1 MVTEFLK
8 SFGLP
13 IVAGGMGIAAFA
25 AFVAF
30 ARNYR
35 KCPPNKVLVV
45 YGRKKDNKGYRLIT
59 GGSAFVLPLFE
70 SHTFIGLENFSIET
84 SVSDTPNVDG
94 VSVSVEATATVKV
107 SSEPQQ
113 LANAVERML
122 GKEVREIH
130 VMLKNTLEGLLRQ
143 IIGTLTVE
151 EIIKDRERLKQQVL
165 QNAQEEL
172 SKIGIMVDNFVI
184 NRVSDKNGY
193 IEALGAKR
201 TADVKRDATIA
212 QAEAD
217 REALVK
223 SSAAKQEGESA
234 RLAADQRIAESN
246 RDLSLK
252 QAAYLKETATA
263 QAEAAMAK
271 SLKEA
276 EIQKDLNQRVIAAQE
291 AETKA
296 RIALAEQEAQRVE
309 KELVYTKIRPA
320 EAEAQALTIRAKA
333 ASTAATITAEGNS
346 NAAVKQAAATKA
358 EAEANKVKLILEGEG
373 RAAADAASKRQMGLA
388 EAEVTKAKG
397 EAEGVSITVKLT
409 AEAEGLRKKNEAL
422 AQMSDGARFIILMEK
437 LPEIID
443 ELGEAG
449 QKIVGAAF
457 EQVGAG
463 LSRIDSVHIIDM
475 GNGGNGNGSGVAK
488 FGMSIPEIVFGVV
501 TKAKALGLDVDGI
514 MEKLGVPKG
523 ALTGLLDSMNPG
535 SFVTGSGTGPD
546 NAKET
551 PGS

>member
-1 MVTEFLK
+1 MLMEFLK

-13 IVAGGMGIAAFA
+13 IVAVGFGIAAIAAFA
-25 AFVAF
+25 AF

-35 KCPPNKVLVV
+35 KCPPNQVLVV
-45 YGRKKDNKGYRLIT
+45 YGRKNKEGKGYRLIT

-70 SHTFIGLENFSIET
+70 SYEYISLENFAIDTRVE
-84 SVSDTPNVDG
+84 DTPNVDG

-107 SSEPQQ
+107 SSHEGQ

-122 GKEVREIH
+122 GKKPQEIH
-130 VMLKNTLEGLLRQ
+130 SMLKNTLEGLLRQ

-165 QNAQEEL
+165 TNAQEEL
-172 SKIGIMVDNFVI
+172 NKIGITVDNFVI
-184 NRVSDKNGY
+184 NRVSDKNNY

-212 QAEAD
+212 QAEAERD
-217 REALVK
+217 SLVK
-223 SSAAKQEGESA
+223 SSEAKQLGETA
-234 RLAADQRIAESN
+234 KLLADELIAKSN
-246 RDLSLK
+246 RDLDIK
-252 QAAYLKETATA
+252 KAGFLKETATA
-263 QAEAAMAK
+263 QAEASMAK

-296 RIALAEQEAQRVE
+296 KIGLAEQEAQRVE
-309 KELVYTKIRPA
+309 KELVYMTIRPA
-320 EAEAQALTIRAKA
+320 EAEAKALTIRAQA
-333 ASTAATITAEGNS
+333 SSTAATITAEGNA
-346 NAAVKQAAATKA
+346 NAAVKQAEATKA
-358 EAEANKVKLILEGEG
+358 EAEAKKVRLILEGEG
-373 RAAADAASKRQMGLA
+373 QAAADAASKRQMGLA

-397 EAEGVSITVKLT
+397 EAEGVSITVRLT

-422 AQMSDGARFIILMEK
+422 AQMSEGARFIILMDK

-443 ELGEAG
+443 ELGDAG

-475 GNGGNGNGSGVAK
+475 GGNGNGSGGIEK
-488 FGMSIPEIVFGVV
+488 LGMSVPKIVFGVAAQL
-501 TKAKALGLDVDGI
+501 KGLGIDVDTIG
-514 MEKLGVPKG
+514 EKLGIPKG
-523 ALTGLLDSMNPG
+523 TLTGLLGSMNPG
-535 SFVTGSGTGPD
+535 NFTVPD
-546 NAKET
+546 DKAKEIT
-551 PGS
+551 EA